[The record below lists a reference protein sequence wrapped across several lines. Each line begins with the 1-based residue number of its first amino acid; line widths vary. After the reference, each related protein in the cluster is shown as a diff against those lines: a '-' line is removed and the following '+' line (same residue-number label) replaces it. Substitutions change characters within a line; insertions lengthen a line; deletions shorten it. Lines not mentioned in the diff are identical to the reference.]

1 MAGATRL
8 RLVRIATDKS
18 AATVARDMSMAPA
31 TYRAYER
38 GDNKTPID
46 VAERIAAYF
55 EKPMSEVFG
64 SELEISDP
72 LPVPQSGSQDLQ
84 ILGSTRDGEDGF
96 NMVCGA
102 AVMSFTDLPG
112 KLVGVTNAYA
122 VYVDGTAMEPRYFP
136 GETLHINPHKP
147 ARHGDFVAVHLVD
160 QNDGSIYAVIKRFIS
175 RSDTDV
181 VVEQYNPAKK
191 ITYPLN
197 SVKAIHVIVGTAS

>member
-1 MAGATRL
+1 
-8 RLVRIATDKS
+8 
-18 AATVARDMSMAPA
+18 
-31 TYRAYER
+31 
-38 GDNKTPID
+38 
-46 VAERIAAYF
+46 
-55 EKPMSEVFG
+55 
-64 SELEISDP
+64 
-72 LPVPQSGSQDLQ
+72 
-84 ILGSTRDGEDGF
+84 
-96 NMVCGA
+96 
-102 AVMSFTDLPG
+102 MSFTDLPG